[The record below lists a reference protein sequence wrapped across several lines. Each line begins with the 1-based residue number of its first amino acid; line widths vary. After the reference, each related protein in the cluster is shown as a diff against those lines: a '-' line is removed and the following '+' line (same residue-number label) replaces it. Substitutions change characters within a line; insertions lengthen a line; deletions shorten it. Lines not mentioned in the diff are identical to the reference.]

1 MQGLGRLFDISQA
14 INVVDL
20 AGGATTGARVH
31 LRNYETCAIVVFK
44 EAGADAEPVTF
55 TVQSHTA
62 STGGTSADLAVITE
76 YFHKTEATL
85 DGDETWTRVT
95 QTAAATFA
103 QASGDSDMQAIIC
116 VEIEAASLPAGHEW
130 ISVNGADV
138 TTAGQ
143 LGGVLYLLH
152 GMKLPRRPDLLA
164 EPLS

>member
-1 MQGLGRLFDISQA
+1 MNGLGRIFDISQA

-31 LRNYETCAIVVFK
+31 LRNYDAVAIVVFK

-55 TVQSHTA
+55 TVQSHSA
-62 STGGTSADLAVITE
+62 SSGGTSTDLAVIDE

-103 QASGDSDMQAIIC
+103 QASGDSDMQSIIV
-116 VEIEAASLPAGHEW
+116 VEIQAGSLPAGHEW
-130 ISVNGADV
+130 ISVNGSDV

-152 GMKLPRRPDLLA
+152 GLKIQRRPDLLA
-164 EPLS
+164 EPLT

>member
-1 MQGLGRLFDISQA
+1 MRGLGRIFDISQA

-31 LRNYETCAIVVFK
+31 LRNYRSVAIVVFK

-55 TVQSHTA
+55 TVQEHTA
-62 STGGTSADLAVITE
+62 STAGTSADLAVITE
-76 YFHKTEATL
+76 YYHKTEATL
-85 DGDETWTRVT
+85 DGDETWTKVT

-103 QASGDSDMQAIIC
+103 QASGDSDMQAIIV
-116 VEIEAASLPAGHEW
+116 VEIEAASLSAGYEW

-143 LGGVLYLLH
+143 FGGVLYLLH
-152 GMKLPRRPDLLA
+152 GLAIQREPTLLA
-164 EPLS
+164 SPLT

>member
-1 MQGLGRLFDISQA
+1 MNGLGRIFDISQA

-31 LRNYETCAIVVFK
+31 LRNYDCCAIVVFK

-55 TVQSHTA
+55 TVQEHTA
-62 STGGTSADLAVITE
+62 STSGTSRDLAVITE
-76 YFHKTEATL
+76 YYHKTEATL
-85 DGDETWTRVT
+85 DGDETWTKVT

-103 QASGDSDMQAIIC
+103 QASGDSDMQAIIV
-116 VEIEAASLPAGHEW
+116 VEIQAASLSADCQW
-130 ISVNGADV
+130 ISVNGSDV

-143 LGGVLYLLH
+143 FGGVLYLLH
-152 GMKLPRRPDLLA
+152 GLKYQREPTLLA

>member
-1 MQGLGRLFDISQA
+1 MNGLGRIFDISQG

-55 TVQSHTA
+55 TLQEHNA
-62 STGGTSADLAVITE
+62 SSGGVSQNLAVITE
-76 YFHKTEATL
+76 YYHKSETTL
-85 DGDETWTRVT
+85 DGDEVWARVT
-95 QTAAATFA
+95 QAAAATFA
-103 QASGDSDMQAIIC
+103 LASGDSDMQSIAV
-116 VEIEAASLPAGHEW
+116 VEVEAPSLSAGFEW
-130 ISVNGADV
+130 ISVNGSDV

-152 GMKLPRRPDLLA
+152 GLKIQRRPDLLA
-164 EPLS
+164 EPLT